1 MTVLEKRQQ
10 KPSSVILQKTSLL
23 FFNKSIMFFFPNALS
38 AINPTLRSLIVEGA
52 TSGQIEYVC
61 ETDQV
66 HKLISDPV
74 WRIKK
79 LIYSGSFLV
88 QVIWADGNAEF
99 NKAATD
105 PTAFTYT
112 TT

>member
-1 MTVLEKRQQ
+1 M
-10 KPSSVILQKTSLL
+10 LL
-23 FFNKSIMFFFPNALS
+23 FSSALS
-38 AINPTLRSLIVEGA
+38 AINPTLRSFIVEGS
-52 TSGQIEYVC
+52 TPGQIEYVC

-66 HKLISDPV
+66 HKLLSDPV

-79 LIYSGSFLV
+79 LIYDGTFLV
-88 QVIWADGNAEF
+88 QVIWANGNAEF